1 MAKLRVAVLISGG
14 GTNLQA
20 LLDAAEVEDYPAEI
34 VLVISNRP
42 GAHGLERAN
51 KAGVPTK
58 IIDHTAYDDRD
69 SFDAAL
75 DSALDEANV
84 GLVCLAGFMRLLNPT
99 FVGKWRDRL
108 INIHPSLLPSFKGIH
123 THQRALDS
131 GVRFHGCTVHV
142 VRPELDGGPIIL
154 QAIVPV
160 HGDDDVD
167 SLAARVLEQEHIV
180 YPEALRLI
188 ASGEARI
195 SGNIVKI
202 ATDKWQKAG
211 LINPA
216 PKD

>member
-1 MAKLRVAVLISGG
+1 MAKLRVAVLISGS

-20 LLDAAEVEDYPAEI
+20 LLDAAEVEDYPAKI

-42 GAHGLERAN
+42 GVHGLERAN

-58 IIDHTAYDDRD
+58 VIDHTAYDDRD

-75 DSALDEANV
+75 DNALDEADV

-131 GVRFHGCTVHV
+131 GVRFHGCTVHL

-167 SLAARVLEQEHIV
+167 SLAARVLEQEHIA

-188 ASGEARI
+188 ASGDARI

-202 ATDKWQKAG
+202 ATNKWQKAG